1 MSPTYGKILSL
12 KAHKQ
17 EKEGVLWPRGVGG
30 LPSDK
35 RDDFESICIC
45 LAADTLNTLF
55 YQIVCTK

>member
-17 EKEGVLWPRGVGG
+17 EKEGVLWPRGVGVGG

-35 RDDFESICIC
+35 RYDFESICIC
-45 LAADTLNTLF
+45 
-55 YQIVCTK
+55 